1 MTVLPSEA
9 MEKATGNCQS
19 SLLYVVLQDDGAKQQ
34 RDSYKTFM
42 QSKKLKCTGVV
53 RYAVESGNRG
63 IVQQA
68 KDVEPKESTTR
79 TWKARYAEELQR
91 GSHGAQFPKKGR
103 SFILCRSKCPYT

>member
-34 RDSYKTFM
+34 RDLYKTFT
-42 QSKKLKCTGVV
+42 QSKKLRCTGLVG
-53 RYAVESGNRG
+53 YAVESGNRG

-68 KDVEPKESTTR
+68 MDVELKESTIR
-79 TWKARYAEELQR
+79 TWKARYAEELQKR
-91 GSHGAQFPKKGR
+91 KPWSTISQKRTLVYSMQK
-103 SFILCRSKCPYT
+103 